1 MNTRETDA
9 LANMMAAD
17 SSRIDSLVGDVGQI
31 KGRVESV
38 DKGINELKS
47 AMAVLVRHEVLMEQ
61 AGAIAAANTTKI
73 EAIDRRMQ
81 DVEKQMPGL
90 IEGRGDVRRIFWL
103 VVSAVVLGG
112 LALIVKLP

>member
-1 MNTRETDA
+1 
-9 LANMMAAD
+9 MMAAD
-17 SSRIDSLVGDVGQI
+17 SSRIDALVGDVGHI

-61 AGAIAAANTTKI
+61 AGAIAAANAKKI
-73 EAIDRRMQ
+73 EGVDKRLQ
-81 DVEKQMPGL
+81 DVEKHMPGL
-90 IEGRGDVRRIFWL
+90 IEGRADVRRIFWL